1 MTDTQNK
8 RAVIIE
14 AFVLMIVLQG
24 ILELLEWLI
33 APSVPA
39 TRFASQMLSCA
50 LMSLLTVA
58 VIIYARVRKQKLSVF
73 PKAFSKFYIIATC
86 ITVLLLIVNPSNF
99 SVGFAAVKSTVYF
112 SIVTPIYEEL
122 LFRGYIWNRFGKAM
136 DKKSAVYIWNIFL
149 FALWHIGYMVPH
161 IIEGN
166 WFAVLT
172 KLAAGAIFGVVLG
185 FIRMRTDNCYIT
197 ILAHGIMNLI
207 GI

>member
-50 LMSLLTVA
+50 LMCLLTVA

-112 SIVTPIYEEL
+112 SIVT
-122 LFRGYIWNRFGKAM
+122 RFM
-136 DKKSAVYIWNIFL
+136 RSCCS
-149 FALWHIGYMVPH
+149 
-161 IIEGN
+161 
-166 WFAVLT
+166 
-172 KLAAGAIFGVVLG
+172 GAISEQ
-185 FIRMRTDNCYIT
+185 IRESDGQKVCRLHMEHLPVCS
-197 ILAHGIMNLI
+197 LAYRLYGAAYHRGQLVCRA
-207 GI
+207 